1 MTAGQPPTGGPVL
14 LFDGECGLC
23 NRCVRLLLRLDP
35 AARLRFAPLQSPSA
49 QQYLHAQG
57 LPTQD
62 FDSLVFVPDWAEAGA
77 PLLRTDGVLAALR
90 KCNGVGRT
98 LAAIL
103 SLIPAGWRD
112 RGYKLV
118 ARWRYR
124 LWGDWRPRPLARPE
138 WAARFFQ

>member
-1 MTAGQPPTGGPVL
+1 MRPVPS
-14 LFDGECGLC
+14 LC
-23 NRCVRLLLRLDP
+23 AAAVRLDT
-35 AARLRFAPLQSPSA
+35 AARVRFAPLQSPSA
-49 QQYLHAQG
+49 QQYLQTQG

-62 FDSLVFVPDWAEAGA
+62 FDSLVFVPDWAVSGA
-77 PLLRTDGVLAALR
+77 PLLRTDGVLSALR
-90 KCNGVGRT
+90 KCNRVGRT

-103 SLIPAGWRD
+103 SLIPVGWRD

-124 LWGDWRPRPLARPE
+124 IWGEWHPRPLARPE

>member
-1 MTAGQPPTGGPVL
+1 MTAVQPPTGGPVL

-23 NRCVRLLLRLDP
+23 NRCVRLLVRLDS

-49 QQYLHAQG
+49 QQYLQAQG

-62 FDSLVFVPDWAEAGA
+62 FDSLVFVVDWGRGGA
-77 PLLRTDGVLAALR
+77 PQLRTDGVIAALGQCNRVGRALAAS
-90 KCNGVGRT
+90 
-98 LAAIL
+98 L

-124 LWGDWRPRPLARPE
+124 LWGEWHPRPLARPE
-138 WAARFFQ
+138 SAARFFQ